1 MSAGDLTVAGYVA
14 WLGLLLGARGA
25 DLLSTWIA
33 TPTLLLEGNPFVR
46 RLGWNGSIVLNLVA
60 CAGCALLPTA
70 AVVVITTS
78 LLVAARNFQS
88 AWIMHTWGEEAY
100 RDWYA
105 TRLRETRLPL
115 YLFCLAGQC
124 LPVAVIGA
132 AVIGFS
138 RTDSLP
144 FAIGLGLIVYPIA
157 VLFYSGLAAWR
168 IRR

>member
-1 MSAGDLTVAGYVA
+1 MAGYVA
-14 WLGLLLGARGA
+14 WLGLLLAARGA

-138 RTDSLP
+138 RADSLP
-144 FAIGLGLIVYPIA
+144 FAVGLGLIVYPIA

>member
-14 WLGLLLGARGA
+14 WLGLLLAARGA

-46 RLGWNGSIVLNLVA
+46 RLGWNGSIVLNLIA
-60 CAGCALLPTA
+60 SAECALLPTA

-105 TRLRETRLPL
+105 ARLRETRLPL

-124 LPVAVIGA
+124 LPVAAIGTA
-132 AVIGFS
+132 LIAFS
-138 RTDSLP
+138 RADSLP
-144 FAIGLGLIVYPIA
+144 FAIGLGLIVYPVA
-157 VLFYSGLAAWR
+157 VLLYSGLAVWR

>member
-1 MSAGDLTVAGYVA
+1 VSAGDLTVAGYVA
-14 WLGLLLGARGA
+14 WLGLLLAARGA

-46 RLGWNGSIVLNLVA
+46 RLGWNGSVVLNLVA

-105 TRLRETRLPL
+105 TRLRETPLPL

-138 RTDSLP
+138 RADSIP

>member
-1 MSAGDLTVAGYVA
+1 VSVVDLTVAGYFL
-14 WLGLLLGARGA
+14 WLGLLLSARGA

-46 RLGWNGSIVLNLVA
+46 RLGWNGSILLNLAA
-60 CAGCALLPTA
+60 CAGCALIPTA
-70 AVVVITTS
+70 AAAVITTS

-88 AWIMHTWGEEAY
+88 AWIMHTWGEQAY

-105 TRLRETRLPL
+105 ARLRETRLPL

-124 LPVAVIGA
+124 LPVALIGA
-132 AVIGFS
+132 ALLAS
-138 RTDSLP
+138 TPADSLA
-144 FAIGLGLIVYPIA
+144 FAIGLGLVIYPTA
-157 VLFYSGLAAWR
+157 VLVYSGLAVWR